1 MYFQDIW
8 FDSYIRDEL
17 LRAFKNGEENL
28 DCPEVQILVD
38 TRDFLTNK
46 SVLLSSQVDLER
58 SDEYSAIKDKLLSL
72 DS

>member
-28 DCPEVQILVD
+28 DCPEVQILID
-38 TRDFLTNK
+38 IREFLK
-46 SVLLSSQVDLER
+46 YKGVYLSSQVDVEGR
-58 SDEYSAIKDKLLSL
+58 DEYSAIKDKLLSL